1 MSVDCPLIL
10 SLSKDAVLTVTLF
23 DLRVDSGFR
32 RNDETEAIVS

>member
-23 DLRVDSGFR
+23 DLRVDSGFLELLYLR
-32 RNDETEAIVS
+32 R